1 MNQILYKCHFENDNN
16 FKNNKTKFIIILVSA
31 IFLIFIAIFIY
42 FFTKYEMF
50 QKEKLSKNLVSN
62 FNIMTLYSD
71 SNDNYNAMQAI
82 TQSNKDP
89 FVIGLIQ
96 IDKINLSYPI
106 LSTTTDELLK
116 ISPCRFY
123 GPMPNQPRKF
133 MYCWAQL
140 R

>member
-1 MNQILYKCHFENDNN
+1 MNQILYKCTFDNNKN
-16 FKNNKTKFIIILVSA
+16 FKNNKIKFIIILVSA
-31 IFLIFIAIFIY
+31 IFLIFIAVFIY
-42 FFTKYEMF
+42 SFIKYQMF

-71 SNDNYNAMQAI
+71 SNDSYNAMHAI
-82 TQSNKDP
+82 TETNKEP

-106 LSTTTDELLK
+106 LSTTNDELLK

-123 GPMPNQPRKF
+123 GPMPNEPRKF
-133 MYCWAQL
+133 MYCWA
-140 R
+140 